1 MIVKTQSVIHLKEG
15 VTVTLLL
22 TPALYGVAKE
32 RGIDLFKD
40 VLKAKEAGNDIRV
53 THTIDAY
60 SRIAY
65 CAAIAWWEVA
75 GVDHPDQGEFP
86 YSYADFNTWAW
97 ANPKEFFKIIQ
108 EILVALTGKTAAEY
122 LAESK
127 KQEQLEGDKPE
138 KKKTPTRL
146 TKWLRRIGRK

>member
-40 VLKAKEAGNDIRV
+40 VIKAKEAGNDIRV

-60 SRIAY
+60 SRILGLGQP
-65 CAAIAWWEVA
+65 E
-75 GVDHPDQGEFP
+75 GVFQDHPG
-86 YSYADFNTWAW
+86 
-97 ANPKEFFKIIQ
+97 NPCGPDGQ
-108 EILVALTGKTAAEY
+108 
-122 LAESK
+122 
-127 KQEQLEGDKPE
+127 D
-138 KKKTPTRL
+138 R
-146 TKWLRRIGRK
+146 RRILGGIKEAGAAGG